1 MTRVSLIPCAD
12 YARDVVGRAVHEAL
26 APLGG
31 MEAFVRPGMRV
42 LVKVNLLMRRAPERA
57 TTTHPEVVRAVCE
70 EVMQAGGTA
79 IVADSPGGPFTRG
92 ALRGVYETCGMRAL
106 QEAGVCEL
114 NDDFSS
120 ASCAF
125 PQGHIA
131 RSLDVIAC
139 ALHADAIIDVG
150 KLKTHGLTGM
160 TACAKNLFG
169 LVPGTVKAEYHARYP
184 DIDDFSTMLCDLCAF
199 VRPALCVL
207 DAVDAMEGEGPS
219 GGRPRRVGAI
229 LAGVDPHA
237 VDAVAARLIGLDEE
251 RVTTLR
257 AARRLG
263 LLDAPQVLG
272 ARVEDLCV
280 RGFDL
285 PGTSSALSGRWLLTH
300 MPGFLRPRPVF
311 THAAC
316 DGCGTCL
323 RACPAHAISM
333 DGANRPRVDMRKC
346 IRCFCCQELCPKTDV
361 RIHRNPV
368 FRYLR

>member
-1 MTRVSLIPCAD
+1 
-12 YARDVVGRAVHEAL
+12 
-26 APLGG
+26 
-31 MEAFVRPGMRV
+31 
-42 LVKVNLLMRRAPERA
+42 
-57 TTTHPEVVRAVCE
+57 
-70 EVMQAGGTA
+70 
-79 IVADSPGGPFTRG
+79 
-92 ALRGVYETCGMRAL
+92 
-106 QEAGVCEL
+106 
-114 NDDFSS
+114 
-120 ASCAF
+120 
-125 PQGHIA
+125 
-131 RSLDVIAC
+131 
-139 ALHADAIIDVG
+139 
-150 KLKTHGLTGM
+150 
-160 TACAKNLFG
+160 
-169 LVPGTVKAEYHARYP
+169 
-184 DIDDFSTMLCDLCAF
+184 
-199 VRPALCVL
+199 
-207 DAVDAMEGEGPS
+207 MEGEGPS

-280 RGFDL
+280 QGFDL
-285 PGTSSALSGRWLLTH
+285 PGPSSALSGRWLLTH
-300 MPGFLRPRPVF
+300 LPGFLRPRPVF

-316 DGCGTCL
+316 DGCGTCR
-323 RACPAHAISM
+323 RACPAKTISM

>member
-1 MTRVSLIPCAD
+1 
-12 YARDVVGRAVHEAL
+12 
-26 APLGG
+26 
-31 MEAFVRPGMRV
+31 
-42 LVKVNLLMRRAPERA
+42 
-57 TTTHPEVVRAVCE
+57 
-70 EVMQAGGTA
+70 
-79 IVADSPGGPFTRG
+79 
-92 ALRGVYETCGMRAL
+92 
-106 QEAGVCEL
+106 
-114 NDDFSS
+114 
-120 ASCAF
+120 
-125 PQGHIA
+125 
-131 RSLDVIAC
+131 
-139 ALHADAIIDVG
+139 
-150 KLKTHGLTGM
+150 M

-272 ARVEDLCV
+272 ACVEDLCV
-280 RGFDL
+280 QGFDL
-285 PGTSSALSGRWLLTH
+285 PGPSSALSGRWLLTH
-300 MPGFLRPRPVF
+300 LPGFLRPRPVF

-323 RACPAHAISM
+323 RACPAKAISM

-361 RIHRNPV
+361 RIHRNSV